1 MHICQKLLNNTPYVK
16 IFINKL
22 VYFVFTFSYKVV
34 KYKHINDLEEVIFM
48 ANSTFR
54 QYAREAKSRML
65 KNGNFPTFVGVIPLR
80 KYDVLL
86 KLVGNND
93 TLCKMCSIIESG
105 NDRNPITCL
114 IDQDKFEK
122 MTSVE
127 RQRYIFRLAEAYK
140 CVKQLYREMNDDKKV
155 YG

>member
-1 MHICQKLLNNTPYVK
+1 
-16 IFINKL
+16 
-22 VYFVFTFSYKVV
+22 
-34 KYKHINDLEEVIFM
+34 M

-93 TLCKMCSIIESG
+93 TLCKMCSIIES
-105 NDRNPITCL
+105 
-114 IDQDKFEK
+114 IDQDRFEK

-140 CVKQLYREMNDDKKV
+140 CVKQLYREMNADKKV

>member
-1 MHICQKLLNNTPYVK
+1 MI
-16 IFINKL
+16 
-22 VYFVFTFSYKVV
+22 YFVFTFSYKVV
-34 KYKHINDLEEVIFM
+34 KYKHINDFGGSNIYGKFNIQAVRTRGKIDCDV
-48 ANSTFR
+48 
-54 QYAREAKSRML
+54 L

-86 KLVGNND
+86 KLVENND

-114 IDQDKFEK
+114 IDQEKFEK

>member
-1 MHICQKLLNNTPYVK
+1 
-16 IFINKL
+16 
-22 VYFVFTFSYKVV
+22 
-34 KYKHINDLEEVIFM
+34 M

-114 IDQDKFEK
+114 IDRDRFEK

-140 CVKQLYREMNDDKKV
+140 CVKQLYREMNADKKV

>member
-1 MHICQKLLNNTPYVK
+1 MI
-16 IFINKL
+16 
-22 VYFVFTFSYKVV
+22 YFVFTFLYKVV
-34 KYKHINDLEEVIFM
+34 KYKHIMILEEIRFM

-93 TLCKMCSIIESG
+93 TL
-105 NDRNPITCL
+105 
-114 IDQDKFEK
+114 
-122 MTSVE
+122 
-127 RQRYIFRLAEAYK
+127 
-140 CVKQLYREMNDDKKV
+140 
-155 YG
+155 

>member
-1 MHICQKLLNNTPYVK
+1 M
-16 IFINKL
+16 

-48 ANSTFR
+48 ANSTFK

-93 TLCKMCSIIESG
+93 TLCKMCSIIESDG
-105 NDRNPITCL
+105 VFCC
-114 IDQDKFEK
+114 
-122 MTSVE
+122 SYYSCSAC
-127 RQRYIFRLAEAYK
+127 RQIIIRT
-140 CVKQLYREMNDDKKV
+140 
-155 YG
+155 

>member
-1 MHICQKLLNNTPYVK
+1 
-16 IFINKL
+16 
-22 VYFVFTFSYKVV
+22 
-34 KYKHINDLEEVIFM
+34 
-48 ANSTFR
+48 
-54 QYAREAKSRML
+54 ML

-86 KLVGNND
+86 KLVENND

-114 IDQDKFEK
+114 IDQDRFEK

-140 CVKQLYREMNDDKKV
+140 CVKQLYREMNADKKV

>member
-1 MHICQKLLNNTPYVK
+1 MALFESYERRIDQINAVLN
-16 IFINKL
+16 
-22 VYFVFTFSYKVV
+22 SYG
-34 KYKHINDLEEVIFM
+34 I
-48 ANSTFR
+48 S
-54 QYAREAKSRML
+54 
-65 KNGNFPTFVGVIPLR
+65 
-80 KYDVLL
+80 
-86 KLVGNND
+86 
-93 TLCKMCSIIESG
+93 SID

-140 CVKQLYREMNDDKKV
+140 CVKQLYREMNADNKV

>member
-1 MHICQKLLNNTPYVK
+1 M
-16 IFINKL
+16 

-48 ANSTFR
+48 ANSTFK

-86 KLVGNND
+86 KLVE
-93 TLCKMCSIIESG
+93 TTI
-105 NDRNPITCL
+105 R
-114 IDQDKFEK
+114 F
-122 MTSVE
+122 
-127 RQRYIFRLAEAYK
+127 AK
-140 CVKQLYREMNDDKKV
+140 CVRLSKAATTEIP
-155 YG
+155 

>member
-1 MHICQKLLNNTPYVK
+1 
-16 IFINKL
+16 
-22 VYFVFTFSYKVV
+22 
-34 KYKHINDLEEVIFM
+34 
-48 ANSTFR
+48 
-54 QYAREAKSRML
+54 ML

-86 KLVGNND
+86 KLVESND

-114 IDQDKFEK
+114 IDQDRFEK

-140 CVKQLYREMNDDKKV
+140 CVKQLYREMNADKKV

>member
-1 MHICQKLLNNTPYVK
+1 MI
-16 IFINKL
+16 
-22 VYFVFTFSYKVV
+22 
-34 KYKHINDLEEVIFM
+34 LEEIRFM